1 MAERSEQEEFLV
13 AKMVERTKVLQR
25 ENALY
30 ERQLEKEN
38 LSDRDYDLYQGL
50 MDKNIG
56 EMAAMRRMEDN
67 LREWREIQ
75 RNKAFTDG
83 VPPNAMCDFVFEN
96 GRPCAKSNNH
106 MSIHADASGIT
117 YV

>member
-30 ERQLEKEN
+30 EKQLEKEN

-75 RNKAFTDG
+75 RAKEIAIE
-83 VPPNAMCDFVFEN
+83 PNAHCDYVE
-96 GRPCAKSNNH
+96 K
-106 MSIHADASGIT
+106 ASGEQCVKAPKHLGGHVDSVGENIG
-117 YV
+117 